1 MAKKKTHAMS
11 SEQANIRVQ
20 LYTKKASKS
29 SGIGTSYTSYPV
41 LPEEKVNTLFR
52 DKRQNHR
59 AVLAKKKTH
68 AASSGKADNQTQLP
82 KKKADKSSVME
93 ISTIPD
99 PHTSLK
105 REVTNSYGANYV
117 SKLLDNAL
125 YQTGSSLDQIPP
137 REYTIQTHQCYLT
150 DDPNR
155 FAYNDLLTAA
165 DGMCPP

>member
-1 MAKKKTHAMS
+1 M
-11 SEQANIRVQ
+11 
-20 LYTKKASKS
+20 
-29 SGIGTSYTSYPV
+29 
-41 LPEEKVNTLFR
+41 
-52 DKRQNHR
+52 
-59 AVLAKKKTH
+59 AKKKTH

-105 REVTNSYGANYV
+105 REVTKSYGANYV

-137 REYTIQTHQCYLT
+137 REYTIQAHQCYPT

-165 DGMCPP
+165 DGMCPPLFRNQNLLGVSMSLIGMVDLSLYRRGSRPLRIMFTGSAECHCAMYPENRIEKPVD